1 MPEEDHH
8 GRADDRLTEA
18 DRRWNGVEES
28 RNAERGVEHTIDYS
42 KCKHKDPRCAGSGSF
57 TSAAAL
63 RRLAEKSSSNEE
75 EGTYRKNNV
84 SHSNEVRYTN
94 LD

>member
-1 MPEEDHH
+1 MPKEDHH
-8 GRADDRLTEA
+8 GRTDDRLTEA

-28 RNAERGVEHTIDYS
+28 RNAERGVEHTIDAS
-42 KCKHKDPRCAGSGSF
+42 KGKHKDPLCAGSESF
-57 TSAAAL
+57 TSVAPL

-75 EGTYRKNNV
+75 KGTYCKNNF